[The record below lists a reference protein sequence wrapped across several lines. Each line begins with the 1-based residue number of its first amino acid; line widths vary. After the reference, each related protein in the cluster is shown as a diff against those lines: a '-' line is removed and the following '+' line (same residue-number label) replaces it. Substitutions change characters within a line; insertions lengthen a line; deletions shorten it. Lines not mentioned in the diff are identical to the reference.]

1 MFVLQHCFNK
11 SMEGDMFHEIV
22 DVFNT
27 KDGAISALNRIK
39 ASIANSTAHYFK
51 DTDFGWLNPKEV
63 ESLAEELGYVDDAI
77 YEWYGSDGEKYY
89 TKFYITEHQPR
100 D

>member
-1 MFVLQHCFNK
+1 
-11 SMEGDMFHEIV
+11 MEGDMFHEIV

-63 ESLAEELGYVDDAI
+63 ESLAEERFSAR
-77 YEWYGSDGEKYY
+77 
-89 TKFYITEHQPR
+89 YIISL
-100 D
+100 